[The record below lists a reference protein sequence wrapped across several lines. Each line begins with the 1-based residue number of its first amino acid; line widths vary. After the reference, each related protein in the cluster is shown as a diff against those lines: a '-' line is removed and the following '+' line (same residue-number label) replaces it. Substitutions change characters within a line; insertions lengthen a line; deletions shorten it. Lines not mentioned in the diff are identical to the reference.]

1 MINMIKIKGKKT
13 LAIMLMICMVFAFT
27 GCAKEKSSADN
38 APLTKIEE
46 IKKAGKIV
54 LGTSADYPPYEFH
67 KEIDGKDTIVGFEIE
82 MAKALA
88 EELGVELEI
97 KDIKFDGLLAALA
110 ADKIDLIIAGM
121 TPTEERKQSVDF
133 SKEYFVD
140 EHKVLIKSKD
150 AEKIKTADDL
160 KNLKIGAQKASI
172 QEGIAQGIEGADL
185 KLISK
190 ITDLVLEISNDKID
204 AVILGKATAQAYADR
219 NEELFVPEFSLG
231 GGNGSAIAVKKGNED
246 FVKELNNI
254 IDQLKKEGKIDQ
266 FIENATQLANEE

>member
-1 MINMIKIKGKKT
+1 MNKIKSKKI
-13 LAIMLMICMVFAFT
+13 LGIMLMICMVFAFI
-27 GCAKEKSSADN
+27 GCAKETSSVDN
-38 APLTKIEE
+38 APLTKLDE
-46 IKKAGKIV
+46 IKKAGKLV

-67 KEIDGKDTIVGFEIE
+67 KEIDGEDTIVGFEIE
-82 MAKALA
+82 MAKAIA

-133 SKEYFVD
+133 TDQYFVD
-140 EHKVLIKSKD
+140 EHKVLIKSED

-172 QEGIAQGIEGADL
+172 QEGVAKDIEGAEL

-190 ITDLVLEISNDKID
+190 ITDLILEVSNDKID
-204 AVILGKATAQAYADR
+204 ALVLGKVTAQAYAER
-219 NEELFVPEFSLG
+219 NEGLFVPEFSLG
-231 GGNGSAIAVKKGNED
+231 GGNGSAIAVKKGNEE
-246 FVKELNNI
+246 FVQELNNI
-254 IDQLKKEGKIDQ
+254 IDKLKKEGKVEQ
-266 FIENATQLANEE
+266 FIEEATQLANEE